1 MVYFGKPFLHFFK
14 GRIFHETAVCAEVR
28 YIIFSATG
36 GCPDNFHSL
45 PLNLIAKL
53 CALFA
58 VRRWWKIL
66 EFGPSV
72 SETWLLQL
80 TWFTERYI
88 DITALL
94 VDDVTSRHNLQF
106 YTQLILTYLGFI
118 FVALFW
124 TVRVNATKLFVS
136 DSLAIYAV
144 YKFVY
149 LFIFLFIYLWIIIK
163 WLSRNMLL

>member
-14 GRIFHETAVCAEVR
+14 GRIFHETAFCAEVR

-36 GCPDNFHSL
+36 GCPENFHSL

-58 VRRWWKIL
+58 VPRVLIL

-88 DITALL
+88 DISALL

-106 YTQLILTYLGFI
+106 FTQLILTYLGFI
-118 FVALFW
+118 FVTLFW
-124 TVRVNATKLFVS
+124 SFHVNATKLFAS
-136 DSLAIYAV
+136 DSLVIYAL

-149 LFIFLFIYLWIIIK
+149 LFTFLFIYLLIIIK
-163 WLSRNMLL
+163 WLSRNVLL